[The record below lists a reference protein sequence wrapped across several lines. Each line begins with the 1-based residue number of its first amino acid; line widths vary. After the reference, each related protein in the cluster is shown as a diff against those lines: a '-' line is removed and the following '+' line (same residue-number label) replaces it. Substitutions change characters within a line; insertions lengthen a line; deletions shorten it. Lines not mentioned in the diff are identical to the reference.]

1 MNEKFAIFLAVFAA
15 GYCYVEAS
23 VPQPDRAVLP
33 EPPKVVVPDTGAPDV
48 GAPDV
53 GSPATSSV
61 AQYAFTVRQRDGNTY
76 HVGTA
81 ISLGNGLLVTAAHV
95 VPGRTYPEV
104 EVNGGW
110 QAAGFQRL
118 SGADVAYLTIQD
130 KSLPSVNTRQ
140 PVYGEAVTV
149 FGLKTQRV
157 MPGIVSDAGMVS
169 LDSLAGGIDHGD
181 SGGGVFSVDGSLV
194 GLITAMRS
202 SNSRVVMFESL
213 NPPAPYSGPAV
224 QSPQVTQAPK
234 ATPAPA
240 CTGPNCNIPQPR
252 FRLRR

>member
-1 MNEKFAIFLAVFAA
+1 MNEKLAIFLAVFAI

-23 VPQPDRAVLP
+23 VPQPERAVLP

-53 GSPATSSV
+53 GSPATSGVS
-61 AQYAFTVRQRDGNTY
+61 QYAFTVRQREGNVH

-95 VPGRTYPEV
+95 VPGRNYPEV
-104 EVNGGW
+104 EVDGEW
-110 QAAGFQRL
+110 QIAGFSRL
-118 SGADVAYLTIQD
+118 NGADVAYLTIHD
-130 KSLPSVNTRQ
+130 KTLPSVNTRQ
-140 PVYGEAVTV
+140 PLYGESVAV

-157 MPGIVSDAGMVS
+157 MSGIVSDSGMVALES
-169 LDSLAGGIDHGD
+169 TAGGIDHGD
-181 SGGGVFSVDGSLV
+181 SGGGVFSGSGELV

-202 SNSRVVMFESL
+202 NNPRVVIFETL

-224 QSPQVTQAPK
+224 QSPEAPK

-240 CTGPNCNIPQPR
+240 CTGPNCNVPQPR